1 MFSRDSWL
9 TSESKLPY
17 GSDMKIAAAAAVAAM
32 TSVYDYYQSVC
43 VM

>member
-17 GSDMKIAAAAAVAAM
+17 GSDMKIAAAVAAM